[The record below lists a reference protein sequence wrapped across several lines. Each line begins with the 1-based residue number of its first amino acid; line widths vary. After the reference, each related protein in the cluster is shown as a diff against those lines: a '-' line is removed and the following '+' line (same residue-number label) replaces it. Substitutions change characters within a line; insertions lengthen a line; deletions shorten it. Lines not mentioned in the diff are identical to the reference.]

1 MNRLLPAALILLSIS
16 LSPTTPTAAGAD
28 EFFIGSWNLENLFD
42 TKDDPSVKGDEDY
55 TPESANHWTKERL
68 DIKLKNLAKII
79 SKMNDGK
86 GPDVLGVCEIE
97 NRQVVE
103 MLVEQLQSLG
113 RKYEIVH
120 KDSPSERGIDCA
132 IIYDSAVFTL
142 DSSQFHHVDAENTRD
157 IVETKLKRNGKELY
171 VFMDHWPSR
180 HHEESFREKAADVLR
195 KRVDTLLVADP
206 KADIILVGDFND
218 HSDDTAIRDHLRTVK
233 SADHLSTDSLLDT
246 TAPIADEGKGT
257 FVYKNKWDLLDHII
271 ISPGLLDAAGFHWK
285 KGSSRRID
293 FPELIFHPK
302 SDKEIPRPN
311 AAYTGKVFHKTGY
324 SDHLPVGCIIVQ

>member
-1 MNRLLPAALILLSIS
+1 MNRLLPAALILFS
-16 LSPTTPTAAGAD
+16 LGLIQKTNPVQAD

-42 TKDDPSVKGDEDY
+42 TKDDPSVKGDEEY
-55 TPESANHWTKERL
+55 TPDSAKHWTKERL

-103 MLVEQLQSLG
+103 MLVEQLKSLS

-142 DSSQFHHVDAENTRD
+142 DSPQFHHVDADNTRD
-157 IVETKLKRNGKELY
+157 IVEAKLKRNGNDLY

-180 HHEESFREKAADVLR
+180 FHEESYRNKAADVLR
-195 KRVDTLLVADP
+195 KRVDALLAADP
-206 KADIILVGDFND
+206 KADIIMVGDFND
-218 HSDDTAIRDHLRTVK
+218 EPDDAAIKDHLRAAK
-233 SADHLSTDSLLDT
+233 SDDHLRPDSLLDT
-246 TAPIADEGKGT
+246 TAPIKAEGKGT
-257 FVYKNKWDLLDHII
+257 IVYKKGWELLDHII
-271 ISPGLLDAAGFHWK
+271 ISPGLLDSAGFHWK
-285 KGSSRRID
+285 KASTRRID
-293 FPELIFHPK
+293 FPELIFRPK